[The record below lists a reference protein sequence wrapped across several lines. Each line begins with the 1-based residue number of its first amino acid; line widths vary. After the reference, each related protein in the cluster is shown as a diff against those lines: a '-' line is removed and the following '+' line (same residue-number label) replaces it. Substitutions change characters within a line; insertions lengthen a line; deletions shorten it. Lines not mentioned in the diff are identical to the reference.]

1 MRDRCNE
8 GNRLIDEVTEYFT
21 KHILLVILVMTRM
34 STLLMSM
41 PAVGVGVPKRV
52 RAMLAVLLTFL
63 IVPTVISMSPGHSP
77 MATNNID
84 LALMLARESLIGLL
98 IGAVVQILVTGVQL
112 AGEIMTG
119 TGGMQL
125 GDAIDPTTE
134 ATMPTLAQMIGILV
148 VAVMI
153 AMGGHRMLMTSLIES
168 FQAMPPGLVAMDD
181 SMMTLVVSQ
190 MGTSL
195 ATGVRVAAPVVTTL
209 LLCNLITGL
218 ISRTLPQIN
227 VLAIGLSINAVA
239 LLAVAALSI
248 GSAGYVFQDEFANT
262 VGQLSQLWSQLQE

>member
-1 MRDRCNE
+1 M
-8 GNRLIDEVTEYFT
+8 IDEVTEYFT
-21 KHILLVILVMTRM
+21 KHILLVILVMTRL
-34 STLLMSM
+34 STLLMAM
-41 PAVGVGVPKRV
+41 PAIGVGVPKRI

-63 IVPTVISMSPGHSP
+63 IVPTVISMSPDYSP
-77 MATNNID
+77 RAANNID
-84 LALMLARESLIGLL
+84 LTLMLAREGLIGLL
-98 IGAVVQILVTGVQL
+98 IGAVVQMLVTGVQL

-134 ATMPTLAQMIGILV
+134 STMPTLAQMIGILV

-153 AMGGHRMLMTSLIES
+153 SIGGHRLLMTSLIES
-168 FQAMPPGLVAMDD
+168 FQALPPGRVSMDD
-181 SMMTLVVSQ
+181 SMMSLVMSQ
-190 MGTSL
+190 MGISL
-195 ATGVRVAAPVVTTL
+195 AAGVRVAAPVVTTL

-227 VLAIGLSINAVA
+227 VLAIGLSINAIA

-248 GSAGYVFQDEFANT
+248 GSAGYIFQDEFANT
-262 VGQLSQLWSQLQE
+262 VGHLSQLWSQLQK